1 MSFMSTANPESAFA
15 RVRTYP
21 LPPAGFDAR
30 TVSPLELRRYGLP
43 QRPDASQHP
52 ELASLWD
59 RVFSRKLTYITPTFQ
74 PIGELL
80 PGVQPRGHFDPALST
95 FTTLN
100 WSGCVVHAAANQK
113 FTWVHGVWNVPDV
126 QPPAKGQGLWYSFA
140 WIGIGKSNIAQI
152 GTVQYVST
160 DKQGNVSTGCYA
172 AFEWW
177 PNNWTPIGNFPVN
190 FGDTVNGLICLQS
203 ATEASANLVNV
214 TTGLSV
220 SFDFSAPSGM
230 ASDDEDQVE
239 WIMELPGYSGANPQ
253 LPNFGEI
260 YFDSA
265 LGGGGLDLVVNAGT
279 DTVLNLGASN
289 AIVATTTVETPTLIK
304 IAYVPLTMTI
314 EVTAPSFPGSIGVGD
329 TETGELVISATF
341 KAVVTFPSPSPEGS
355 FHWAAGDYTVGVNA
369 PVSVPISFTPRAPGT
384 VTEILELISN
394 AQNGPTVVTL
404 QGVGKKGITP

>member
-1 MSFMSTANPESAFA
+1 
-15 RVRTYP
+15 
-21 LPPAGFDAR
+21 
-30 TVSPLELRRYGLP
+30 
-43 QRPDASQHP
+43 
-52 ELASLWD
+52 LAVGS
-59 RVFSRKLTYITPTFQ
+59 V
-74 PIGELL
+74 
-80 PGVQPRGHFDPALST
+80 
-95 FTTLN
+95 FTTG
-100 WSGCVVHAAANQK
+100 SGGSSSRE
-113 FTWVHGVWNVPDV
+113 FT
-126 QPPAKGQGLWYSFA
+126 AS
-140 WIGIGKSNIAQI
+140 
-152 GTVQYVST
+152 
-160 DKQGNVSTGCYA
+160 
-172 AFEWW
+172 
-177 PNNWTPIGNFPVN
+177 NFPVN

-341 KAVVTFPSPSPEGS
+341 KAVVTFLRHRLKDRFIGPQETIPSASMRRFQFPYPLRP
-355 FHWAAGDYTVGVNA
+355 AR
-369 PVSVPISFTPRAPGT
+369 RARS
-384 VTEILELISN
+384 LKSWN
-394 AQNGPTVVTL
+394 
-404 QGVGKKGITP
+404 